1 MTSDAADRD
10 WLDGAMRRVFADDD
24 RVARTVARLDAAD
37 RDWPD
42 GAGPPRRRSTAC
54 RPGGGMTSTP
64 LAAVLE
70 RVADALEEC
79 ADSLD
84 ALDRADRADRDALQV
99 LTRAAVDIARHLD
112 RTDDQES
119 ENHHNG

>member
-42 GAGPPRRRSTAC
+42 ADHDG
-54 RPGGGMTSTP
+54 
-64 LAAVLE
+64 LAADRDGLAAALE
-70 RVADALEEC
+70 KVADALEEC

-84 ALDRADRADRDALQV
+84 ALDRAAGLDRDALQV
-99 LTRAAVDIARHLD
+99 LTRAAVDIARHLN
-112 RTDDQES
+112 RADDQES
-119 ENHHNG
+119 ENYHNG

>member
-42 GAGPPRRRSTAC
+42 ADHDG
-54 RPGGGMTSTP
+54 
-64 LAAVLE
+64 LAADRDGLAAALE

-112 RTDDQES
+112 RADDQES
-119 ENHHNG
+119 ENYHNG